1 MCMKKMYY
9 LKFILVNLITLSRLI
24 GAFLLPV
31 VYFKCGVESLAVWVV
46 IIFLTDFIDGSLS
59 RKLKVESFF
68 GGLLDA
74 VSDKVFAFSL
84 LAILTYYYPAMFIVL
99 FLEFLIFVLNTLT
112 FKDNKNIKSSK
123 MGKFKTMILDINV
136 SFMFV
141 LLSKDIY
148 LNYLPSNIVSL
159 LNNKSEAIIY
169 ILIGVLI
176 GMQLLT
182 INDYQKKNLKE
193 VSYEKV
199 SFKEML
205 PFKEIM
211 FRITNREF
219 YIQNKDK
226 KLKELLYKK

>member
-9 LKFILVNLITLSRLI
+9 LKFIFVNLITLSRLI

-31 VYFKCGVESLAVWVV
+31 VYFKHGVESLAVWVV

-59 RKLKVESFF
+59 RTLKVESFL

-84 LAILTYYYPAMFIVL
+84 LAILTYYYPAMFLVL

-123 MGKFKTMILDINV
+123 MGKFKTMILDMNV

-148 LNYLPSNIVSL
+148 LSYLPSNIVNL
-159 LNNKSEAIIY
+159 LNSKSEAIIY

-199 SFKEML
+199 SFKEIL
-205 PFKEIM
+205 PFKEIL